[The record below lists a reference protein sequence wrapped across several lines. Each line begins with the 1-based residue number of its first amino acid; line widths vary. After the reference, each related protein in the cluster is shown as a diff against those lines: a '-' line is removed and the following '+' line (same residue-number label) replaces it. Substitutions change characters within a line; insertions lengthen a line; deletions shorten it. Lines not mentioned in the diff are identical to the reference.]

1 MPTKGCIHDQGTGDL
16 PVQINNEET
25 LWILSKNP
33 RSLCFEEGFDH
44 KITAGIK
51 NFMTSKRQQG
61 QLKKPTQTGHYTR
74 NQENKYETNY
84 LKIGSTAVQS
94 RW

>member
-51 NFMTSKRQQG
+51 NS
-61 QLKKPTQTGHYTR
+61 
-74 NQENKYETNY
+74 
-84 LKIGSTAVQS
+84 
-94 RW
+94 